1 MFDEYKLNT
10 DEDIPGGKMT
20 VIIFSN
26 ATVEFE
32 TDHEKYYSKQDAL
45 VDEIAQN
52 IKIWKLL
59 IEKELE
65 KLVTIISL
73 CDIILNIGRI

>member
-10 DEDIPGGKMT
+10 DEDIPGGEMT

-52 IKIWKLL
+52 NKIKIFLL
-59 IEKELE
+59 K
-65 KLVTIISL
+65 K
-73 CDIILNIGRI
+73 N

>member
-10 DEDIPGGKMT
+10 DKDIPGGEMT

-52 IKIWKLL
+52 IKI
-59 IEKELE
+59 
-65 KLVTIISL
+65 
-73 CDIILNIGRI
+73 